1 MAGKAVGATVTKT
14 ADNPRLILPFREAR
28 IARIWR
34 KNGIK
39 RGAWCRF

>member
-1 MAGKAVGATVTKT
+1 MAGKAVGAIVSKT

-28 IARIWR
+28 IACDWR

-39 RGAWCRF
+39 RGAWRRF